1 MVLYR
6 VKAATLH
13 LEHPGGFRM
22 DRCGF
27 RNLDKN
33 II

>member
-6 VKAATLH
+6 VKAVAPY
-13 LEHPGGFRM
+13 LERPGGFRM
-22 DRCGF
+22 DLCGF